1 MALLDDE
8 LSAAA
13 SFLEDDCLLAAFE
26 VAGVSVEAA
35 ASELPA
41 VASPVGLNCVGS
53 TSWGW
58 RLMNGKFNI
67 EGDVCEEPRPNVLL
81 YATTATVASGKVSQ
95 AITGPWNLGRPR
107 GCPKSA
113 NGGKTLIPDDP
124 EPGSRMTIASAVK
137 KAQAK
142 TKAAKKAKKSA
153 KKAAKKTAS
162 KSARNARVKR

>member
-1 MALLDDE
+1 MRPGWTHLVYALWPIAFMPGCQAFQ
-8 LSAAA
+8 SYRP
-13 SFLEDDCLLAAFE
+13 LA
-26 VAGVSVEAA
+26 VQ
-35 ASELPA
+35 A
-41 VASPVGLNCVGS
+41 VDAEKAEF
-53 TSWGW
+53 TAKGW

-67 EGDVCEEPRPNVLL
+67 EGDVCEELRPNVLL

-162 KSARNARVKR
+162 KSARNARAKR